1 MSTLAEYKMQE
12 PDNNQVEGPESPEET
27 NTDLIEEVDDLG
39 VDIADIP
46 PRRLQPVRGA
56 PGDGEWLWAGIRG
69 DRVTRSVEA
78 NAAVSLGGR
87 RLAAARGA
95 ATVPC

>member
-1 MSTLAEYKMQE
+1 MGLTPQYVFRIVVAERR
-12 PDNNQVEGPESPEET
+12 
-27 NTDLIEEVDDLG
+27 G

-56 PGDGEWLWAGIRG
+56 PGDGEWLWAGIQG